1 MNLTCIIVEDE
12 PLARQLLEQYVRKVP
27 HLELLK
33 AFSNPLEALDFLRN
47 NEVDILFSDIQMPEI
62 TGITLLKIL
71 QKKPLII
78 LTTAYSEYAIEG
90 YELDVIAYL
99 LKPITFEKFLKAV
112 EKATQLKS
120 EKQPLIEEN
129 KAANVIASDSVP
141 VTASGAWQKGVT
153 SPISAEIQPF
163 IFVKDGTKL
172 VKIRLP
178 DILYIEGLKDY
189 VSIYTREKKI
199 VTLQT
204 MKSLESQL
212 PDNQFIRIHNSYI
225 VSLEGIDS
233 IDKERVQI
241 GKSFLPISDTYRK
254 AFKEF
259 IERNQLWYW
268 GGAKKKPPWLNQGG

>member
-47 NEVDILFSDIQMPEI
+47 NDVDILFSDIQMPEI

-120 EKQPLIEEN
+120 EKMAVIEEK
-129 KAANVIASDSVP
+129 KAINVIASDIVA
-141 VTASGAWQKGVT
+141 TQGVAQT
-153 SPISAEIQPF
+153 ILNDIQPF

-204 MKSLESQL
+204 LKSLEAQL

-225 VSLEGIDS
+225 VSLEGIDA

-259 IERNQLWYW
+259 IERNQL
-268 GGAKKKPPWLNQGG
+268 

>member
-112 EKATQLKS
+112 EKATQLKN
-120 EKQPLIEEN
+120 EKLAVIEE
-129 KAANVIASDSVP
+129 KKSVY
-141 VTASGAWQKGVT
+141 TEGVSQT
-153 SPISAEIQPF
+153 IPNDVQQF

-225 VSLEGIDS
+225 VSLEGIDA

-241 GKSFLPISDTYRK
+241 GKAFLPISDTYRK

-259 IERNQLWYW
+259 IERNQL
-268 GGAKKKPPWLNQGG
+268 